1 MFKRVVIH
9 FRVIL
14 HFMVI
19 LMPFIVILQH
29 FKFPYLSFLDNLGN
43 LRITRKYIKITIKCF
58 KITIKCIKMTIKCT
72 IKCTIKYINITT
84 KNPAARKELPGEM
97 PETQVAI
104 DVSKEP
110 EHQTTNELFYLPV
123 HSGTQ
128 DIPLSVSYQSHL
140 EAERRL
146 KISQA
151 NKVCRW
157 PRLASRFPQ
166 SS

>member
-43 LRITRKYIKITIKCF
+43 LLWTGSKSKEPIVLFKYAFPSI
-58 KITIKCIKMTIKCT
+58 
-72 IKCTIKYINITT
+72 YT

>member
-43 LRITRKYIKITIKCF
+43 LLWTGSKSKEPIVLFKYAFPSI
-58 KITIKCIKMTIKCT
+58 
-72 IKCTIKYINITT
+72 YT

-110 EHQTTNELFYLPV
+110 IRDLNCNISLNSQTLSLAATCDQISAKQLISGIFEHV
-123 HSGTQ
+123 
-128 DIPLSVSYQSHL
+128 
-140 EAERRL
+140 
-146 KISQA
+146 
-151 NKVCRW
+151 
-157 PRLASRFPQ
+157 
-166 SS
+166 